1 MSQRPRL
8 SRISRA
14 SLILATIMAFSGA
27 AHGIGAPPE
36 PPTALEFAPLV
47 PRAGADLSAVIIS
60 GADVDGDPVTTT
72 CTWRVN
78 GQPQGV
84 GYILPHDRFT
94 TGDVVSLEARASAPA
109 SGPAE
114 RAMLRE
120 EIGRALADLPESHRS
135 ALMLRE
141 FGDLSYAEIAETL
154 GVTTGVVKTWIYRAR
169 RRLADLLD
177 RDGQYVG
184 ERNHGV

>member
-1 MSQRPRL
+1 
-8 SRISRA
+8 
-14 SLILATIMAFSGA
+14 
-27 AHGIGAPPE
+27 
-36 PPTALEFAPLV
+36 
-47 PRAGADLSAVIIS
+47 
-60 GADVDGDPVTTT
+60 
-72 CTWRVN
+72 
-78 GQPQGV
+78 
-84 GYILPHDRFT
+84 
-94 TGDVVSLEARASAPA
+94 
-109 SGPAE
+109 
-114 RAMLRE
+114 MLRE